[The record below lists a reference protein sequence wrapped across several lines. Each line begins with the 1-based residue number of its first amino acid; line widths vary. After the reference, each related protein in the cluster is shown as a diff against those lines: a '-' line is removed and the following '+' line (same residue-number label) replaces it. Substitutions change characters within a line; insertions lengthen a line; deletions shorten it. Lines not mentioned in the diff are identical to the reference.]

1 MTTPSRPAPVED
13 PLGDALHLLRLTG
26 TLYCRAELTA
36 PWGAT
41 VPPLDGCMALLVVTA
56 GRAEL
61 ELDGGPT
68 TVLDAGSVALVTHGT
83 AHRVRSGP
91 DGPVTPLFDLPV
103 EQVSERYEV
112 LRSGGGGDLTRIAYA
127 VMTVDAEA
135 TRRLVAQLPEVL
147 HVDSWDDDTAGA
159 FHTVLRLVAA
169 EAAGSRPGGETVMT
183 RLADVLVVQVVR
195 SWLERAPE
203 ARQGWLAALRD
214 PHLGR
219 VLTAVHRG
227 PERPWSLVSL
237 AGEARMSR
245 SAFAARFAE
254 VVGEPPMRY
263 VTTWR
268 LRTARDHLVG
278 GDASVAVVARQ
289 VGYRS
294 EAAFCR
300 AFKRE
305 YGVPPGRARHER
317 AAVVVTV

>member
-1 MTTPSRPAPVED
+1 MTTATRPAPVDD
-13 PLGDALHLLRLTG
+13 PLGEALHLLRLTG
-26 TLYCRAELTA
+26 SLYCRAELTA
-36 PWGAT
+36 PWGIA

-61 ELDGGPT
+61 ELDGGTT
-68 TVLDAGSVALVTHGT
+68 TVLEPGSVTLVTHGT
-83 AHRVRSGP
+83 AHRVRSMPG
-91 DGPVTPLFDLPV
+91 GPVTPLFDIPV

-112 LRSGGGGDLTRIAYA
+112 LRFGGGGDLTRAAYA
-127 VMTVDAEA
+127 VMNVEAEA

-147 HVDSWDDDTAGA
+147 SVDTWDDDAAGA
-159 FHTVLRLVAA
+159 FHSVLRLVAA
-169 EAAGSRPGGETVMT
+169 EAAGSRPGGETIMT

-219 VLTAVHRG
+219 VLTAVHRE

-245 SAFAARFAE
+245 SAFAARFAD

-268 LRTARDHLVG
+268 LRTARDHLAGTDVP
-278 GDASVAVVARQ
+278 VATVARR
-289 VGYRS
+289 VGYQS

-305 YGVPPGRARHER
+305 YGVPPGRVRHER
-317 AAVVVTV
+317 APVGA